1 MSNIF
6 IEKFFKIIIIFLRK
20 FWGENMKRFFLL
32 FFLLI
37 TVLTLFSYDY
47 YLQKDDGTFDLYWY
61 GNVRRAV
68 KYYLSDTCTLK
79 VVYWGRYTKRSETD
93 TILIFNDNSGI
104 PGSTI
109 YSDTHLVNTNSFPL
123 LVSDTVV
130 TQVLLCNTFYVG
142 LFSRCQDQP
151 SNALAYFLSDST
163 PSFNS
168 FWDSIGTWVV
178 QRRGDYI
185 IQAKVSGPEGIS
197 LRLYEENLLDEKK
210 KDNRFNI
217 SFENNSIMLNNI
229 LYFKMIDKSGRK
241 IIEGSS
247 KNVLIDLDNLKSGIY
262 FLIVK
267 DINNKTYTKKFTKF

>member
-1 MSNIF
+1 MKKIF
-6 IEKFFKIIIIFLRK
+6 IL
-20 FWGENMKRFFLL
+20 FLL
-32 FFLLI
+32 FISGLI
-37 TVLTLFSYDY
+37 LFSYDY
-47 YLQKDDGTFDLYWY
+47 YLQKDDGTFDFYWY
-61 GNVRRAV
+61 GNVRRSV

-79 VVYWGRYTKRSETD
+79 VVYWGRYTKRDEID
-93 TILIFNDNSGI
+93 TILVFNDNSGV
-104 PGSTI
+104 PGTTI
-109 YSDTHLVNTNSFPL
+109 YLDTHLVNTNSTPL
-123 LVSDTVV
+123 LVSDTVF
-130 TQVLLCNTFYVG
+130 TQILLCNTFYVG

-151 SNALAYFLSDST
+151 SNALAYFISDST

-178 QRRGDYI
+178 QTRGDYI

-197 LRLYEENLLDEKK
+197 LRLYEENLLEENK

-247 KNVLIDLDNLKSGIY
+247 KSVVIDISKMKSGIY
-262 FLIVK
+262 FLMVK
-267 DINNKTYTKKFTKF
+267 DLKNKTYTKKITKL